1 MSTQRPEDISEAVVV
16 PSAAAATVSNVDDAL
31 SPDDK
36 LLQTNSEDSGESVS
50 PEELDKAAKD
60 AESEVI
66 EKVRGDADAPAPI
79 HLESNSSN

>member
-1 MSTQRPEDISEAVVV
+1 MSTQRPDDISEAVVV
-16 PSAAAATVSNVDDAL
+16 PSAAAATVGNVDDAL